1 MNTPVFKKA
10 SYRRMFIAYAIGI
23 FVVLGSMLFVFHL
36 VPNEFAQTESTP
48 INNVEHSVAA
58 DTEQVQD
65 IVVADVIP
73 VRITIASVGINT
85 TVNQP
90 QSQDVEL
97 LDQALL
103 KGAVYYPGSGSLVRG
118 NAFVFGHSTGLSVVR
133 NQAFKA
139 FNNLK
144 NVQSG
149 DEIRVTGDDGYV
161 YIYSA
166 ISTELVTE
174 DTALV
179 EFDTTD
185 RMLTLSTCNTFGKK
199 EERHVVKAVFVR
211 VEDAF

>member
-10 SYRRMFIAYAIGI
+10 SYRRMFIVYAIGI
-23 FVVLGSMLFVFHL
+23 FIILGSFLYVFQL
-36 VPNEFAQTESTP
+36 VPNEFAHTENTST
-48 INNVEHSVAA
+48 NEH
-58 DTEQVQD
+58 DTVSDPENYSD
-65 IVVADVIP
+65 TIVADVIP
-73 VRITIASVGINT
+73 VRVVIASVGIDT
-85 TVNQP
+85 TIIHP
-90 QSQDVEL
+90 QSQEVQV

-103 KGAVYYPGSGSLVRG
+103 NGAVYYPGSGSLVRG

-144 NVQSG
+144 HVQVG

-161 YIYSA
+161 YLYSA
-166 ISTELVTE
+166 LSTELVTE

-185 RMLTLSTCNTFGKK
+185 RMITLSTCNTFGKK

-211 VEDAF
+211 VEQAL

>member
-23 FVVLGSMLFVFHL
+23 FVVLGSILFVFHL
-36 VPNEFAQTESTP
+36 VPNEFDQTESIS
-48 INNVEHSVAA
+48 INEEHSVTN
-58 DTEQVQD
+58 DTQQVQD
-65 IVVADVIP
+65 TTVADVIP
-73 VRITIASVGINT
+73 VRITIASVGIDT
-85 TVNQP
+85 TVSHP
-90 QSQDVEL
+90 QSQEVEL

-144 NVQSG
+144 HVQSG

-161 YIYSA
+161 YVYSA
-166 ISTELVTE
+166 LSTELVTE

-199 EERHVVKAVFVR
+199 EERHVVRAVFVR
-211 VEDAF
+211 VEGAF